1 MHWYMSLLPYLKN
14 IDLLLKKYRN
24 INYEFLIK
32 RVMGTLRFTIFT
44 IYFVFE
50 YIVKCVN
57 SY

>member
-1 MHWYMSLLPYLKN
+1 M
-14 IDLLLKKYRN
+14 LKKHKN
-24 INYEFLIK
+24 INYKFLIK
-32 RVMGTLRFTIFT
+32 RVMGPLCFAIFT